1 MLGMVKIVK
10 DIHKVGEKV
19 INEVVEVE
27 KIL

>member
-1 MLGMVKIVK
+1 MLGMVKMVK
-10 DIHKVGEKV
+10 DIHKVSEKV